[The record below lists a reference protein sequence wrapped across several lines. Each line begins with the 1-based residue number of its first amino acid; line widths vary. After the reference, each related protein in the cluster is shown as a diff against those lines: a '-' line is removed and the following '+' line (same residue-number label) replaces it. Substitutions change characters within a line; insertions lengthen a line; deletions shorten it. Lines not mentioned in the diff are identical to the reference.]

1 MGRRRSAMQACW
13 LLILASAMILV
24 DGAPVLPPALG
35 ESAMSAVMAKV
46 DADHHDLEQVEEKAT
61 EARPAANEAKVDL
74 RQVKKEQDGLVDAAE
89 AAHEESMD
97 QVDETEHQLRRMHDK
112 AGLGIGADA
121 ASEGEMERRLT
132 ELTKEGLALQQARS
146 TKLLEAER
154 AQGNK
159 VAANMKLDG
168 LTGAAAQLGAIARN
182 VSDAMTADQAA
193 AHAQMQE
200 AAQQAAKAK
209 EEAARL
215 AGNGEAGAMKAQK
228 EAAAA
233 KARMEAELNGEKR
246 KADTL
251 AGAELKPLQQSAIR
265 SWWKHA

>member
-61 EARPAANEAKVDL
+61 EARQAANEAKVDL

-209 EEAARL
+209 EEAAKRK
-215 AGNGEAGAMKAQK
+215 AGAMEAQK